1 MNGSSSSLEEEA
13 IDARVAKT
21 LEDWEK
27 KSMPNTYDVTDVAT
41 ASPVREREADPYA
54 THEDFRT
61 IFNDGVRELYQLA
74 LLLTREPEK
83 AGQILVNGLEDC
95 VTGNRVFRDWA
106 RSWAK
111 RTIIQNAIRELKP
124 RPSQGNSSWSG
135 AIFPDIEQQGRNPE
149 AHFKRGAVLRL
160 EDFERFVFT
169 MPVLE
174 HYSEHDCSLLL
185 GCSVREIREGRARAL
200 KELTDL
206 SGRDLLQT
214 RPFYRRQGEMTHFA
228 HSVAPSRIFIT

>member
-1 MNGSSSSLEEEA
+1 MTKAAA
-13 IDARVAKT
+13 I
-21 LEDWEK
+21 
-27 KSMPNTYDVTDVAT
+27 
-41 ASPVREREADPYA
+41 PVREREADPYA
-54 THEDFRT
+54 THEDFYT
-61 IFNDGVRELYQLA
+61 IFNDGIKELYQLA

-83 AGQILVNGLEDC
+83 AEQILVNGLEDC

-124 RPSQGNSSWSG
+124 RPSQSNSSWSG
-135 AIFPDIEQQGRNPE
+135 AIFPDIEQQGRNPG
-149 AHFKRGAVLRL
+149 AHFERGAVLRL

-169 MPVLE
+169 MSVLE

-206 SGRDLLQT
+206 SRRDFLQNQAFLQET
-214 RPFYRRQGEMTHFA
+214 R
-228 HSVAPSRIFIT
+228 